1 MRILILT
8 DAWYP
13 QVNGVVRTL
22 DAVATEL
29 RAMGEEV
36 RFVTPDLFANMPC
49 PTYPEIRLALVTPR
63 RVAAIF
69 DDFAPDAIHIAT
81 EGPIGLAGRRAC
93 IARGLVFT
101 TSFHTRFPEYVNAR
115 CHLPV
120 SAGYRIVRWFHGAA
134 HTTMVATETLRGEL
148 ASRGFGRL
156 ALWTHGVDAELFHP
170 GAKDFVDG
178 PRPVWLYVGRVAVEK
193 NIGAF
198 LDLDLAGTKYV
209 VGDGPLIDRLRRR
222 YPAVRFVGT
231 QSGAALAAY
240 YAAADVFVFPSR
252 TDTFGNVILEALAC
266 GVPVAAYPVPGPR
279 DVINGCPVG
288 ALDEDLAE
296 AARRALGIS
305 PEACRAFALRRTW
318 RASALQFLANL
329 ARVDAPA
336 DQPRPL
342 RPDPASSSS
351 SACGD
356 ASSSAASSSSSS
368 STTGTA

>member
-22 DAVATEL
+22 DSVATEL
-29 RAMGEEV
+29 RAMGDEV
-36 RFVTPDLFANMPC
+36 RFVTPDLFANLPC

-63 RVAAIF
+63 RIAAIVDEF
-69 DDFAPDAIHIAT
+69 RPDAIHIAT
-81 EGPIGLAGRRAC
+81 EGPIGLAGRHAC
-93 IARGLVFT
+93 LARGLVFT
-101 TSFHTRFPEYVNAR
+101 TSFHTRFPEYVHAR
-115 CHLPV
+115 CRLPV
-120 SAGYRIVRWFHGAA
+120 SAGYRMVRWFHGAA
-134 HTTMVATETLRGEL
+134 HSTMVATETLRREL

-156 ALWTHGVDAELFHP
+156 ALWTQGVDAALFHP
-170 GAKDFVDG
+170 GAKDLVAG

-193 NIGAF
+193 NIEAF
-198 LDLDLAGTKYV
+198 LALDIGGTKVV

-222 YPAVRFVGT
+222 YRAVQFAGT

-240 YAAADVFVFPSR
+240 YATADVFVFPSR
-252 TDTFGNVILEALAC
+252 TDTFGNVLLEALAC

-288 ALDEDLAE
+288 VLDEDLAG
-296 AARRALGIS
+296 AARRALAIS
-305 PEACRAFALRRTW
+305 PDACRAFALRRTW
-318 RASALQFLANL
+318 RDSALQFRGNL
-329 ARVDAPA
+329 VPTNAAAQWRPEPA
-336 DQPRPL
+336 
-342 RPDPASSSS
+342 ASESSLG
-351 SACGD
+351 AG